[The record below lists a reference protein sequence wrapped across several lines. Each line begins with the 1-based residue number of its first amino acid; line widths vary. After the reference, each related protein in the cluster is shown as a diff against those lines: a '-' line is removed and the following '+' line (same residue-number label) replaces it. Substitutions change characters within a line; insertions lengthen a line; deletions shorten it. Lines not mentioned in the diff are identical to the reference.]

1 MRRTRSVFPAAA
13 LAVPAALAAL
23 VVLPAWANVE
33 VIKPG
38 ENLVMEGIPALSVE
52 IAKKT
57 APYTEFK
64 PSRVT
69 GWHPR
74 KRELLIATRLN
85 NANQIHRVAEPG
97 AKPEPLTDFK
107 DPVVAASYQPKQGN
121 FFLFAKGTGGD
132 EAFQIS
138 RLDLE
143 SRSVTPLSPA
153 NARAGTPSW
162 NHEGNRV
169 VYTTASLDR
178 NNPGRQPRTELHLV
192 DPEKPDTD
200 KVIATFD
207 SGGWSGFRWSP
218 DDSKVVFTE
227 FKSANESHLWIME
240 LATGEKRRLTPE
252 QKGEAVSY
260 AAPRFSPDGKRIY
273 ATSDRGSEYQ
283 RLVVIDVATGKED
296 VLLPNL
302 NWDVDEFAIAKK
314 TNRLAFTTNEDG
326 VHALRFLDIET
337 GKELNRPALVA
348 GVISGL
354 SWNKAGDELAFNHAS
369 ARSAGDVFSWHIKD
383 GKMVRWTNGAS
394 GEVNVTEFVEPKLI
408 RWKSFDDR
416 QISGLFYDPPDK
428 FKGKRPVIINIH
440 GGPEAQSRAGF
451 IGRFNYMVNELGVAV
466 IFPNVRGSS
475 GFGKT
480 FLKLD
485 NGKKREDSVKDI
497 GALLDWIKQ
506 QPDLDSNRVLVIGG
520 SYGGYMTLA
529 VATMYPDRIAGAIS
543 SVGISNFVSFLQNT
557 ESYRRDLR
565 RVEYGD
571 ERDPGMK
578 QFLETISPLARADR
592 IRKPL
597 FVIQGKNDPRVP
609 YTEAEQIVNSM
620 KKRKA
625 LVWFLMAN
633 DEGHG
638 FAKKNNADF
647 SFYAQVKFI
656 ENTLLR

>member
-1 MRRTRSVFPAAA
+1 MHLLRPVLSFP
-13 LAVPAALAAL
+13 PAYALAAAVL
-23 VVLPAWANVE
+23 VTLPAWANVE
-33 VIKPG
+33 HIKPG
-38 ENLVMEGIPALSVE
+38 DNLVIEGIPALPLE
-52 IAKKT
+52 IAKRT
-57 APYTEFK
+57 APYTEFR
-64 PSRVT
+64 PSRIT
-69 GWHPR
+69 AWHPK
-74 KRELLIATRLN
+74 KRELLISTRLE

-121 FFLFAKGTGGD
+121 FFLFAKGSGGD

-153 NARAGTPSW
+153 NVRAGTPSW

-169 VYTTASLDR
+169 VYTTSVLDR
-178 NNPGRQPRTELHLV
+178 NNAGREARTELHMV

-200 KVIATFD
+200 KVIAAFEG
-207 SGGWSGFRWSP
+207 GGWSNFRWSP
-218 DDSKVVFTE
+218 DDSRLVFVE
-227 FKSANESHLWIME
+227 FKSANESHVWIMDV
-240 LATGEKRRLTPE
+240 ATGEKRKLTAE
-252 QKGEAVSY
+252 QKGEQVRYHS
-260 AAPRFSPDGKRIY
+260 PRFGPDGKRIY
-273 ATSDRGSEYQ
+273 ATSDRGSEFQ
-283 RLVVIDVATGKED
+283 RLVAIDVATGKED
-296 VLLPNL
+296 PLLPNL
-302 NWDVDEFAIAKK
+302 NWDVDEFTISKK
-314 TNRLAFTTNEDG
+314 SSRIAFTTNEDG
-326 VHALRFLDIET
+326 VHALRFFDLET
-337 GKELNRPALVA
+337 GKEQNRPALVP

-354 SWNKAGDELAFNHAS
+354 SWNRSGEEIAFNHAS
-369 ARSAGDVFSWHIKD
+369 ARSAGDVFSWNTKEA
-383 GKMVRWTNGAS
+383 KMTRWTNGAS
-394 GEVNVTEFVEPKLI
+394 PEVNVSEFVEPKLI

-416 QISGLFYDPPDK
+416 QITGFYYDPPER
-428 FKGKRPVIINIH
+428 FRGKRPVIVNIH
-440 GGPEAQSRAGF
+440 GGPESQSRAGF
-451 IGRFNYMVNELGVAV
+451 IGRFNYFVNELGVAV

-475 GFGKT
+475 GYGKT

-506 QPDLDSNRVLVIGG
+506 QPDLDPNRVLVTGG

-529 VATMYPDRIAGAIS
+529 VATLYPDRIAGAIS

-609 YTEAEQIVNSM
+609 YTEAEQIVQSM

-625 LVWFLMAN
+625 PVWFLMAN

-638 FAKKNNADF
+638 FSKKNNSDF

>member
-1 MRRTRSVFPAAA
+1 MPLSRPMRAFSLIAAA
-13 LAVPAALAAL
+13 ICA
-23 VVLPAWANVE
+23 LPAWANVE
-33 VIKPG
+33 HIKPG
-38 ENLVMEGIPALSVE
+38 ENLILEGIPALPLE
-52 IAKKT
+52 IAKRT
-57 APYTEFK
+57 APYTEFR

-69 GWHPR
+69 AWHPK
-74 KRELLIATRLN
+74 KRELLISTRLE
-85 NANQIHRVAEPG
+85 NASQIHRVAEPG

-121 FFLFAKGTGGD
+121 FFLFAKGSGGD

-169 VYTTASLDR
+169 VFTTAILDR
-178 NNPGRQPRTELHLV
+178 NNQGREARTELHMI

-200 KVIATFD
+200 KVIATFEG
-207 SGGWSGFRWSP
+207 GGWNGFRWSP
-218 DDSKVVFTE
+218 DDSRLVFVE
-227 FKSANESHLWIME
+227 FKSANESHVWTMDI
-240 LATGEKRRLTPE
+240 ATGETRRLTTE
-252 QKGEAVSY
+252 QKGEQVRYHS
-260 AAPRFSPDGKRIY
+260 PRFGPDGKRIY
-273 ATSDRGSEYQ
+273 ATSDRGSEFQ
-283 RLVVIDVATGKED
+283 RLVVIDAASGKED

-302 NWDVDEFAIAKK
+302 NWDVDEFAISKK
-314 TNRLAFTTNEDG
+314 TGRIAFTTNEDG
-326 VHALRFLDIET
+326 VHALRFFDLEA
-337 GKELNRPALVA
+337 GKELNRPALVP

-354 SWNKAGDELAFNHAS
+354 MWNRTGDELAFNHAS
-369 ARSAGDVFSWHIKD
+369 ARSAGDVFSWNMKE
-383 GKMVRWTNGAS
+383 GKMTRWTNGAS
-394 GEVNVTEFVEPKLI
+394 AELNVSEFAEPKLI
-408 RWKSFDDR
+408 RWKSFDER
-416 QISGLFYDPPDK
+416 QITGFYYDPPER
-428 FKGKRPVIINIH
+428 FKGKRPVIISIH
-440 GGPEAQSRAGF
+440 GGPESQSRAGF
-451 IGRFNYMVNELGVAV
+451 IGRFNYFVNELGVAV

-506 QPDLDSNRVLVIGG
+506 QPDLDANRILVTGG

-529 VATMYPDRIAGAIS
+529 VATLYPDRIAGAIS

-609 YTEAEQIVNSM
+609 YTEAEQIVHSM

-625 LVWFLMAN
+625 PVWFLMAS